1 MATKIWHVLE
11 LLEWTTGYFEKHNI
25 PKPRL
30 DAEVLLGHLLKK
42 SRLQLYLHFDMPVFQ
57 NDLTVLRELIKKRVD
72 RTPIS
77 YLTNHKEF
85 MSLDFYVDERVL
97 IPRPETEFIVETILK
112 TKEDTPQRLLEIG
125 TGSGVIAI
133 AIAVKKPEWKII
145 ATDTSKDALAVAE
158 KNRDTHDCTERITLL
173 SGDLFEPIKS
183 LESPQ
188 FNLESPQFNWIV
200 SNPPYIMISERDSLS
215 PDIRDYEPHIAL
227 FAGEDGLSII
237 RRLIAEAPNY
247 LLPKGKLIFEIGDKQ
262 AESVKA
268 LLEEQPAYKNYRF
281 IKDYAGK
288 DRVVLATVE

>member
-11 LLEWTTGYFEKHNI
+11 LLEWTTGFFEKHNI
-25 PKPRL
+25 PNPRL

-57 NDLTVLRELIKKRVD
+57 DDLTVFRELIKKRIA
-72 RTPIS
+72 RTPLS

-125 TGSGVIAI
+125 TGSGVIAT
-133 AIAVKKPEWKII
+133 ALAVNMPEWEII
-145 ATDTSKDALAVAE
+145 ATDISNDALAVAE
-158 KNRDTHDCTERITLL
+158 KNRDAHDCVERITLL
-173 SGDLFEPIKS
+173 HGDLFEPIKT
-183 LESPQ
+183 LQPAR
-188 FNLESPQFNWIV
+188 FNWIV
-200 SNPPYIMISERDSLS
+200 SNPPYIMSGERDILS

-237 RRLIAEAPNY
+237 RRLIAEAPNH
-247 LLPKGKLIFEIGDKQ
+247 LHPEGKLIFEIGDKQ

-268 LLEEQPAYKNYRF
+268 LLDEQPTYQNYRF
-281 IKDYAGK
+281 IKDYAGIE
-288 DRVVLATVE
+288 RVVLVTVK